1 MRIPLQ
7 NKSALPT
14 PGQPLPGGISLI
26 RNVQKAKVHDHEKT
40 TLCSGG
46 NFWRSRFMTA
56 CGGDSGSDPTENT
69 AAETTGPAAAAPV
82 ETEEPSAFALMVRT
96 VKAYEVIE

>member
-1 MRIPLQ
+1 
-7 NKSALPT
+7 
-14 PGQPLPGGISLI
+14 
-26 RNVQKAKVHDHEKT
+26 
-40 TLCSGG
+40 
-46 NFWRSRFMTA
+46 MTA

-82 ETEEPSAFALMVRT
+82 ETEDPSAFALMERT